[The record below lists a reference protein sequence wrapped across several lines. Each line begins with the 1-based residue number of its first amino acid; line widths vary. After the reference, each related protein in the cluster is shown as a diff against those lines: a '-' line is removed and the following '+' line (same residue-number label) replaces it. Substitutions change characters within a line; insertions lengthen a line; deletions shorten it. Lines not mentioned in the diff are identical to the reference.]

1 MYTYCLG
8 EDRGGTKMKPTLTIF
23 TPSYNRAKLLQRGY
37 NALCRQTCKD
47 FIWMII
53 DDGSTDNT
61 FEVVSKM
68 KNKEN
73 GFEIQYIY
81 KENGGLHTGY
91 NTAIENATTEL
102 CMCIDS
108 DDWIADGAVDKI
120 IKVWKRVKKENCA
133 GICGLD
139 ADTSGKPTCYIDTD
153 EEYIN
158 LNTYDVSHKWAGDR
172 KLVIRTDLY
181 KQVAPM
187 LTYEKEKNFNP
198 QYMHIKIAE
207 KYLFYVMNEVL
218 CIVDYQESGMSAGI
232 FKQYL
237 NSPNSFAEYR
247 RLQMTIRPNKIRY
260 IAKNAIHYDSSCIL
274 AGKPKD
280 IVLKS
285 PNKFLTTILAPAGL
299 ILSLYIK
306 NKARG

>member
-1 MYTYCLG
+1 
-8 EDRGGTKMKPTLTIF
+8 MKPTLTIF
-23 TPSYNRAKLLQRGY
+23 TPSYNRAELLKRGY
-37 NALCRQTCKD
+37 KALCDQTCKD

-61 FEVVSKM
+61 YEVVSKM
-68 KNKEN
+68 KSKDN

-91 NTAIENATTEL
+91 NVAIENATTEL

-108 DDWIADGAVDKI
+108 DDMIANGAVEKI
-120 IKVWKRVKKENCA
+120 IKVWERIKREDCA

-139 ADTSGKPTCYIDTD
+139 ADISGKPTCYINTD
-153 EEYIN
+153 KEYIN
-158 LNTYDVSHKWAGDR
+158 LNTYDISHKWAGDR

-181 KQVAPM
+181 KKVAPM
-187 LTYEKEKNFNP
+187 PTYEGEKNFNP

-207 KYLFYVMNEVL
+207 KYLFYVLNEVL
-218 CIVDYQESGMSAGI
+218 CVVDYQDAGMSAGI
-232 FKQYL
+232 FKQFL

-247 RLQMTIRPNKIRY
+247 RLQMTIRPNKFRY
-260 IAKNAIHYDSSCIL
+260 IAKNAIYYDSSCIL

-280 IVLKS
+280 IILKS
-285 PNKFLTTILAPAGL
+285 PNKILTACLAPVGL
-299 ILSLYIK
+299 ALSLYIK
-306 NKARG
+306 IKAKG

>member
-1 MYTYCLG
+1 
-8 EDRGGTKMKPTLTIF
+8 MKPMLTIF
-23 TPSYNRAKLLQRGY
+23 TPTYNRADLLPRGY
-37 NALCRQTCKD
+37 RALCNQSCKD

-61 FEVVSKM
+61 EEVVSEMQKVD
-68 KNKEN
+68 N
-73 GFEIQYIY
+73 GFEIRYIY

-91 NTAIENATTEL
+91 NTAIKNADTEL

-108 DDWIADGAVDKI
+108 DDWIAEDAVEKI
-120 IKVWKRVKKENCA
+120 IQTWKKVRRKDCA

-139 ADTSGKPTCYIDTD
+139 ADISGKPTCYIDTNKK
-153 EEYIN
+153 YIN

-181 KQVAPM
+181 KKVAPM
-187 LTYEKEKNFNP
+187 PTYEGEKNFNP

-207 KYLFYVMNEVL
+207 KYLFYILNEVL
-218 CIVDYQESGMSAGI
+218 CFVDYQDTGMSAGI
-232 FKQYL
+232 FKQFL

-247 RLQMTIRPNKIRY
+247 RLQMTIRPNKFCY

-280 IVLKS
+280 IILKS
-285 PNKFLTTILAPAGL
+285 PNRILTICLAPVGWA
-299 ILSLYIK
+299 LSLYIRNRAK
-306 NKARG
+306 G